1 MYGLYPCLNTP
12 IRISVF
18 YVEHV
23 CVCVCVCV
31 CLFKAMQQT
40 CELVLMLYLVFL
52 GLALTPEQKP
62 VLDPRSTPAQ
72 LRVREF
78 KKGGCSCTPR
88 GLRGAAGTGEAQTM
102 SRVALG

>member
-1 MYGLYPCLNTP
+1 
-12 IRISVF
+12 
-18 YVEHV
+18 
-23 CVCVCVCV
+23 VCVCV
-31 CLFKAMQQT
+31 CLYKAMQQT
-40 CELVLMLYLVFL
+40 GKLVLMLYLVFL

-88 GLRGAAGTGEAQTM
+88 GLRGAAGTGEAQTCQELL
-102 SRVALG
+102 SVS